1 MSASHD
7 VLMVLAVL
15 ALSYAAMAAVSL
27 SMERHQEQV
36 MGKAFPALPL
46 RLGGWALLAV
56 ALVPAIG
63 AWGTSVG
70 ILAWLG
76 FLTFAALGVGLQMT
90 YAPQPVRW
98 TGPAMA
104 LAGAVAWVL
113 AQAGT

>member
-1 MSASHD
+1 MNAL
-7 VLMVLAVL
+7 VVL

-36 MGKAFPALPL
+36 YGKAFPAMPL

-56 ALVPAIG
+56 ALVPAVA

-76 FLTFAALGVGLQMT
+76 FLTFGALGIGLQMT
-90 YAPQPVRW
+90 YAPRPVRW
-98 TGPAMA
+98 TAPAGA
-104 LAGAVAWVL
+104 LLGAVAWLL
-113 AQAGT
+113 A

>member
-1 MSASHD
+1 MNA
-7 VLMVLAVL
+7 LIVL

-36 MGKAFPALPL
+36 YGKAFPAMAL

-56 ALVPAIG
+56 ALVPAIA

-76 FLTFAALGVGLQMT
+76 FLTFAALAVGLQMT

-98 TGPAMA
+98 TAPA
-104 LAGAVAWVL
+104 LALLGAAGWVL
-113 AQAGT
+113 A